1 MELDSHPRRP
11 RLARSLSIA
20 ALAVAAFV
28 APLAVASPAAAHSE
42 LIATTPEGDMP
53 DQPSVVD
60 VLPDE
65 VSLTFSDDLTPPLPE
80 EQQAGGEST
89 TQIRVFD
96 ETCADAGL
104 LIADPG
110 HADTRDCTDYATGEA
125 EVNGPTVSTAVDA
138 AGAPA
143 GEYTV
148 VWQVVY
154 ADGHA
159 GSQMFTFSAENEAPA
174 ATPAETE
181 EPSPTA
187 DPSEGAAQA
196 DPPEAPEQADPSD
209 PAELADSGMS
219 TPVILSI
226 VGGVI
231 ILAILIFIVAMIV
244 RSRRS

>member
-1 MELDSHPRRP
+1 MERDSHPRRL

-20 ALAVAAFV
+20 ALAVAAFA
-28 APLAVASPAAAHSE
+28 APIAVASPAAAHSD
-42 LIATTPEGDMP
+42 LIATSPESDTK

-60 VLPDE
+60 VLPEE

-96 ETCADAGL
+96 ETCEDAGL
-104 LIADPG
+104 LVADPG
-110 HADTRDCTDYATGEA
+110 HADTRECTNYATGEA
-125 EVNGPTVSTAVDA
+125 TVDGPTVSTAVDA

-143 GEYTV
+143 GQYTV

-154 ADGHA
+154 QDGHA
-159 GSQMFTFSAENEAPA
+159 ASQMFTFTTESAAPA
-174 ATPAETE
+174 ATP
-181 EPSPTA
+181 TA
-187 DPSEGAAQA
+187 DPSAEPSAEPTAEPSSAA
-196 DPPEAPEQADPSD
+196 EPSD
-209 PAELADSGMS
+209 VPAAEDDGIS

-226 VGGVI
+226 VGGIVV
-231 ILAILIFIVAMIV
+231 LAIVIFIVMMIA

>member
-1 MELDSHPRRP
+1 MEHDSHPRRP
-11 RLARSLSIA
+11 RLVRSLSIA
-20 ALAVAAFV
+20 ALAVAAFA
-28 APLAVASPAAAHSE
+28 APLAVAAPAAAHSE
-42 LIATTPEGDMP
+42 LISTTPEGDLP

-80 EQQAGGEST
+80 EQQANGEST

-96 ETCADAGL
+96 ETCTDAGL

-110 HADTRDCTDYATGEA
+110 NADTRDCTNYATGEA
-125 EVNGPTVSTAVDA
+125 QVDGPTVSTALDA

-143 GEYTV
+143 GQYTV

-159 GSQMFTFSAENEAPA
+159 GSQMFTFSAESAAPA
-174 ATPAETE
+174 ATPTATPSETAEPT
-181 EPSPTA
+181 PSA
-187 DPSEGAAQA
+187 DPS
-196 DPPEAPEQADPSD
+196 DAPAQADPSD
-209 PAELADSGMS
+209 AAEPVDSGMS

-231 ILAILIFIVAMIV
+231 VVAILIFIITMIV